1 MTRRCSLWKSSCADG
16 GSCGVIGRRAAT
28 ADDDAEGRVLGL
40 RTGGS
45 LARLPEAPI
54 EGEIEG
60 PLLAAL
66 AFYGHGR
73 QGEDPGESP
82 RESRSL

>member
-1 MTRRCSLWKSSCADG
+1 M
-16 GSCGVIGRRAAT
+16 
-28 ADDDAEGRVLGL
+28 LGL

-66 AFYGHGR
+66 AFYGHGI
-73 QGEDPGESP
+73 DKVKFPGRVHARHDHYDHLLPKSLIHT
-82 RESRSL
+82 SALQSTQRSQPQAGVNVLYYFW